1 MSHSVHPTALHITMP
16 SSTRSGAAIFPSG
29 LTGKVVAFA
38 KEGTGA
44 PGPAGLYGLQA
55 LRRAQNA
62 WLSCEGDK
70 LYVRRY
76 NPRRLELA
84 SWVFKKRGRG
94 HATKMLAYLEEHLV
108 DLPQSELYVESVH
121 NERFADFFRR
131 RPGWEEV
138 PAFCSGCPPWGAG
151 SPCFVFRGR

>member
-1 MSHSVHPTALHITMP
+1 MSHSAHPTALHITMP

-44 PGPAGLYGLQA
+44 PGCG
-55 LRRAQNA
+55 NA

-84 SWVFKKRGRG
+84 SWAFKKRGRG

-108 DLPQSELYVESVH
+108 DLPQSELYVDQVG
-121 NERFADFFRR
+121 NERFAAFFRR

>member
-1 MSHSVHPTALHITMP
+1 MSHSAHPTALHITMP

-44 PGPAGLYGLQA
+44 PGCG
-55 LRRAQNA
+55 NA
-62 WLSCEGDK
+62 WLSCEGDE

-84 SWVFKKRGRG
+84 SWKFKKRGRG

-138 PAFCSGCPPWGAG
+138 PS
-151 SPCFVFRGR
+151 SYPCFVFRCH

>member
-1 MSHSVHPTALHITMP
+1 MSDSAHPTALHITMP
-16 SSTRSGAAIFPSG
+16 SSTRSGVAIFPSG
-29 LTGKVVAFA
+29 LTGKVVGFA

-44 PGPAGLYGLQA
+44 PSCG
-55 LRRAQNA
+55 NA
-62 WLSCEGDK
+62 WLFCEGDK

-84 SWVFKKRGRG
+84 SWQFKKRGRG

-108 DLPQSELYVESVH
+108 DLPQSELCVESVH

-138 PAFCSGCPPWGAG
+138 PAGRF
-151 SPCFVFRGR
+151 PCFVFRGR

>member
-1 MSHSVHPTALHITMP
+1 MP
-16 SSTRSGAAIFPSG
+16 SSTRSGVAIFPSG
-29 LTGKVVAFA
+29 LTGKVVGFA

-44 PGPAGLYGLQA
+44 PSCG
-55 LRRAQNA
+55 NA

-84 SWVFKKRGRG
+84 AWAFKKRGRG

-108 DLPQSELYVESVH
+108 DLPQSELYVESVG

-138 PAFCSGCPPWGAG
+138 PAGRF
-151 SPCFVFRGR
+151 PCFVFRGR